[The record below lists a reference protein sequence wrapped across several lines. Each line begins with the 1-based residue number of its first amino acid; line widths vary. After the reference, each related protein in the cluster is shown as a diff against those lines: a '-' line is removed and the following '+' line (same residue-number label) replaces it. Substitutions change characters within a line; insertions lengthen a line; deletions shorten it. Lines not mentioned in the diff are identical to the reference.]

1 VWRAISVKPHA
12 VDDDDDDARLIAKT
26 TKPNT
31 P

>member
-12 VDDDDDDARLIAKT
+12 VDDDDDARLIAKT
-26 TKPNT
+26 TKRNT